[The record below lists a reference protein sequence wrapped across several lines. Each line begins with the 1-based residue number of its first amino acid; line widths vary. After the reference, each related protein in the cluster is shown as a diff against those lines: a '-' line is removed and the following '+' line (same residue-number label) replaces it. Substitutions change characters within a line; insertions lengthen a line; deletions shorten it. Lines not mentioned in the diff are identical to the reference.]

1 MYASHFTAEPARGES
16 TSEVSSMLPLSNAA
30 AAAAS
35 STSASRVPELDW
47 ARHQLQQQ
55 QQQQQQQQ
63 SSWPAPSNLAGWRA
77 DGLAS
82 SNGPAAPA
90 VATGNSSNSS
100 VSPSRLPAAG
110 HSSNACERALSP
122 HVEMAALQPA
132 PPARAPSPFSPIV
145 GAPRPAGELTPSAP
159 DQGTATAGGGGGAFA
174 DDASLNRSGAA
185 AAAATY
191 SSAQQQEEGGASTPP
206 PRESKS
212 PSVSPGATTSPG
224 GSSSASRTTP
234 KKKPR
239 SVKKKKPKVGAAA
252 DGPVRRR
259 RVVKVKKARPPEVG
273 LGERGRERSMDILRL
288 LAGSPLSEEFRKP
301 VVLLHPELAERYT
314 VEVRRPIDL
323 TTVARRVRRGTYDN
337 SAGRLRRDIARIF
350 TNCERFN
357 MCSGQLFVGIARH
370 LRALFESKWAESD
383 LPYPG
388 ESQATSH
395 RRRAALRTARYR
407 LCWRAQLRGPLR
419 EAARQAVRAA
429 SAAALAA
436 GDPSANGV
444 SREFS
449 EDILPMLSGEGEESN
464 EEWTL
469 GLFAERACL
478 ALGLRANQPPPLEEA
493 CPGGGGGAAAA
504 AAAAGEKAGR
514 DACADWLFG
523 PRQAAWLAAE
533 TAPAREKR
541 DPASAPPP
549 VATAAVVSAAWRALD
564 DALSPATVLVAS
576 NAARGTP
583 FSSVWARPDKLVWA
597 KQAKNTFWPAML
609 LWGSGTTA
617 ALKEVNMG
625 RVPPAFRE
633 ELEKQAK
640 GTKGNN
646 RNGAVVE
653 FFGLHEFALLK
664 PDALRPLSTLDKSPN
679 KTVSKNK
686 RWDPT
691 MEEARKAVV
700 NLRDLETTM
709 YMPQPEPAAG
719 LNGFTMEPS
728 SEELHQTGT
737 PASDTDTSSGE
748 STLESD
754 TESNAD
760 LASPPTAECSSSS
773 CSSSS
778 SPFPAPSC
786 TAAVAGSASSVGG
799 PHRDSLGGGRAPPS
813 LTAMSPPP
821 PPSRASPPPP
831 ATAAT
836 AGGAGGLNAAGGG
849 KGRSGGLP
857 AWRLALK
864 RPLEELTPKERA
876 LEKVC
881 RYLDKFG
888 DMFSPQ
894 AQLKAAAEARDKDK
908 AAALGGRGHNNAPSA
923 PAAAAVLGQ
932 TGLWGSLMGAPVKV
946 EEETESTD
954 GEDE

>member
-16 TSEVSSMLPLSNAA
+16 SSEVSSMLPLSNAA
-30 AAAAS
+30 AAAAAS
-35 STSASRVPELDW
+35 SATATRGVPELDW
-47 ARHQLQQQ
+47 ARQQLQHQQQ
-55 QQQQQQQQ
+55 QQQP
-63 SSWPAPSNLAGWRA
+63 SWQAPSNLAGWRGG
-77 DGLAS
+77 GLAS
-82 SNGPAAPA
+82 TNGPVAAAPA
-90 VATGNSSNSS
+90 VATGSSSS
-100 VSPSRLPAAG
+100 SSSAIPSRARAAG
-110 HSSNACERALSP
+110 HSSNAFEPALSP
-122 HVEMAALQPA
+122 HVEMAAQQPT
-132 PPARAPSPFSPIV
+132 PPPRAPSPFSPIV
-145 GAPRPAGELTPSAP
+145 GAPAVGGFTPSAP
-159 DQGTATAGGGGGAFA
+159 DQGAAATAGGGSFA
-174 DDASLNRSGAA
+174 DEASLNSSSS
-185 AAAATY
+185 AAATY
-191 SSAQQQEEGGASTPP
+191 SSSAQPGAGGASTPP

-212 PSVSPGATTSPG
+212 PSVLPGATTSPG
-224 GSSSASRTTP
+224 GSSSATRTTP

-239 SVKKKKPKVGAAA
+239 LVKKKKPKVGAAA
-252 DGPVRRR
+252 AAATDGPVRRR

-301 VVLLHPELAERYT
+301 VVQLHPELAERYT

-357 MCSGQLFVGIARH
+357 MGSGQLFVGVARH

-383 LPYPG
+383 LPFPG

-436 GDPSANGV
+436 GGPGATGV

-449 EDILPMLSGEGEESN
+449 EDILPMLSGEGKESN

-478 ALGLRANQPPPLEEA
+478 ALGLRANQPPPVEEA
-493 CPGGGGGAAAA
+493 CPDSAA

-533 TAPAREKR
+533 TAPAGEKR

-564 DALSPATVLVAS
+564 GVLSPATVLVAS
-576 NAARGTP
+576 DAARGTP

-597 KQAKNTFWPAML
+597 RQAKNTFWPAML

-686 RWDPT
+686 RWEPT

-700 NLRDLETTM
+700 NLRDLEATM
-709 YMPQPEPAAG
+709 YMPQPEPATG

-728 SEELHQTGT
+728 SEE
-737 PASDTDTSSGE
+737 
-748 STLESD
+748 
-754 TESNAD
+754 
-760 LASPPTAECSSSS
+760 
-773 CSSSS
+773 
-778 SPFPAPSC
+778 
-786 TAAVAGSASSVGG
+786 V
-799 PHRDSLGGGRAPPS
+799 
-813 LTAMSPPP
+813 
-821 PPSRASPPPP
+821 
-831 ATAAT
+831 
-836 AGGAGGLNAAGGG
+836 
-849 KGRSGGLP
+849 
-857 AWRLALK
+857 
-864 RPLEELTPKERA
+864 
-876 LEKVC
+876 
-881 RYLDKFG
+881 
-888 DMFSPQ
+888 
-894 AQLKAAAEARDKDK
+894 
-908 AAALGGRGHNNAPSA
+908 
-923 PAAAAVLGQ
+923 
-932 TGLWGSLMGAPVKV
+932 
-946 EEETESTD
+946 
-954 GEDE
+954 